1 MISEMSHAS
10 LNRRETIMD
19 ASEVAAVLDELIAGI
34 LSRAGDARDLA
45 AIGIRTRGVP
55 LARRIVDKLAEATGA
70 DIDLG
75 SVGITLYRDDLGTR
89 FPKPVVQ
96 GTSIDFDV
104 EGKRVLLVD
113 DVLFTGR
120 TARAALDEIVDFGR
134 PARIE
139 LAVLIDRGHREL
151 PIQPDYVGRRLDT
164 SRDEMVKLR
173 LREVD
178 GEDKVEL
185 IKHAEEG

>member
-1 MISEMSHAS
+1 
-10 LNRRETIMD
+10 LNSRATIMD
-19 ASEVAAVLDELIAGI
+19 AGEVATILDELVGEIA
-34 LSRAGDARDLA
+34 ANVGDAQDLA
-45 AIGIRTRGVP
+45 AIGIHTRGVP
-55 LARRIVDKLAEATGA
+55 LARRIVDSLSESTGTQ
-70 DIDLG
+70 IELG

-89 FPKPVVQ
+89 FPKPVVHD
-96 GTSIDFDV
+96 TSIDFDV
-104 EGKRVLLVD
+104 EDKRILLVD

-120 TARAALDEIVDFGR
+120 TVRAALDEIVDFGR

-151 PIQPDYVGRRLDT
+151 PIQPDYVGRRIATRLE
-164 SRDEMVKLR
+164 EMVKLR

-185 IKHAEEG
+185 ITREEEY

>member
-1 MISEMSHAS
+1 
-10 LNRRETIMD
+10 MD
-19 ASEVAAVLDELIAGI
+19 ASEVAAVLDELIADI
-34 LSRAGDARDLA
+34 LIRAGNARELA

-55 LARRIVDKLAEATGA
+55 LARRIVDRLAEATGA